1 MCAVIKNGYFS
12 LCKIARKIKV
22 VFFFSPTE
30 TMRKTTRPPQ
40 RPIRRYK
47 RQVPQTTRT
56 YPGPTDPCWTNV
68 LFAFLFMMTNM
79 IWVLFCTVLPGDSD
93 VRRRICSTRTHLLIH
108 SSYASKFAV
117 QTPTCC
123 TCTRTHTQAALSN
136 SGRIS
141 CFALLAASDAPNPLL
156 E

>member
-1 MCAVIKNGYFS
+1 MFHKTPELIPAPPNLVK
-12 LCKIARKIKV
+12 
-22 VFFFSPTE
+22 PTCCLPFIYDDKHD
-30 TMRKTTRPPQ
+30 MD
-40 RPIRRYK
+40 I
-47 RQVPQTTRT
+47 
-56 YPGPTDPCWTNV
+56 V
-68 LFAFLFMMTNM
+68 L
-79 IWVLFCTVLPGDSD
+79 DSD
-93 VRRRICSTRTHLLIH
+93 VRRRICSTQTHLLIH

-123 TCTRTHTQAALSN
+123 TCTRTHAQAALSN